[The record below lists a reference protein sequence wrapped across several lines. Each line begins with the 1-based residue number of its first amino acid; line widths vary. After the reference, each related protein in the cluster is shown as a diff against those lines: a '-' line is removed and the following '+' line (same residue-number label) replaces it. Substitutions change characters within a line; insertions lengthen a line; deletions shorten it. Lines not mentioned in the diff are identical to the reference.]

1 MVASNSS
8 IKRDIDQLWLEF
20 HTGGITNPLTV
31 IEQITY
37 LMFSRLLDIQET
49 RNEKR
54 AKRLNQDYFG
64 IFEGPDDPRRWNNY
78 KDLPVDDLLSTVR
91 DKVFL
96 HFRDLAK
103 RGKSYGKYM
112 ENATLMVQKPKT
124 LLSAVDIISKLPLTS
139 GDTKGDIYEY
149 MLSKLTTAG
158 KFSIKK

>member
-8 IKRDIDQLWLEF
+8 IKIDIDNLWLEF

-64 IFEGPDDPRRWNNY
+64 IFEGTG
-78 KDLPVDDLLSTVR
+78 VS
-91 DKVFL
+91 
-96 HFRDLAK
+96 
-103 RGKSYGKYM
+103 
-112 ENATLMVQKPKT
+112 
-124 LLSAVDIISKLPLTS
+124 
-139 GDTKGDIYEY
+139 
-149 MLSKLTTAG
+149 
-158 KFSIKK
+158 